1 METSSTKVAS
11 KWYDVLPSA
20 YHVPNPTY
28 VGCVGIGG
36 KNYWTDYCE
45 TKEEAWSK
53 LEELKLDLGYML
65 IKTKQD
71 EGYFP
76 ERAKLIK
83 EKYDASG
90 RTNGLYS
97 GLNMNDGTL
106 SNNAT

>member
-1 METSSTKVAS
+1 METSLTKVAS
-11 KWYDVLPSA
+11 KWYDVLPTA
-20 YHVPNPTY
+20 YHVPNPEY
-28 VGCVGIGG
+28 VGCVGIGS
-36 KNYWTDYCE
+36 KNYWTECCA
-45 TKEEAWSK
+45 TKKEAWRK
-53 LEELKLDLGYML
+53 LDELKLNLGYVL
-65 IKTKQD
+65 IQTKQD

-97 GLNMNDGTL
+97 GLNMEDGTL